1 MVNSNNGHIVA
12 LCLVLALGLLC
23 SADGFVPTF
32 VPKSRNRFAN
42 HCYGG
47 SCSVNKSPAATRPSA
62 LSMSREGESAGIL
75 ATLGGG
81 LIVALFVATSFF
93 PFIGGKETPMG
104 LADSV
109 VTRQDAPGKLANFES
124 EKYRLS
130 RSAIQEKLNAVP
142 IFYLTNDDGSMKT
155 DLYTSYDDA
164 REAAG
169 SGAVKATTM
178 DQVTYPLLLRRGRMR
193 MAPPPLEVQQA
204 EDALD
209 REGAVVKQ
217 FKLFPSKQAMR
228 DAAEMNM
235 DVGTNDIPLFVADR
249 LAFQGSKG
257 PQVPLFLEKADAI
270 TSYNRLRE
278 SSGASTRLPEAPTI
292 RSTTLLDE
300 LRSME
305 KGTRPGVSQ
314 LAFYATADDLLRA
327 DALIQ

>member
-1 MVNSNNGHIVA
+1 MVNSKYGHVAA
-12 LCLVLALGLLC
+12 LCLVLALWLVC
-23 SADGFVPTF
+23 CADGFVPTF
-32 VPKSRNRFAN
+32 VPKSRKGFAY
-42 HCYGG
+42 HCYDG
-47 SCSVNKSPAATRPSA
+47 SCSFNKSLAATRPSA
-62 LSMSREGESAGIL
+62 LLMSREGEGSGIL
-75 ATLGGG
+75 AALGGG
-81 LIVALFVATSFF
+81 FIIALFVVTSFF

-104 LADSV
+104 LADLV
-109 VTRQDAPGKLANFES
+109 VTKQDAPGKLANFES

-155 DLYTSYDDA
+155 DLFTSYDDA

-193 MAPPPLEVQQA
+193 MAPPPFEVQQA
-204 EDALD
+204 EDALE

-217 FKLFPSKQAMR
+217 FKLIPSKQAMR
-228 DAAEMNM
+228 DAAELNM
-235 DVGTNDIPLFVADR
+235 DVDANDIPLFVADR

-278 SSGASTRLPEAPTI
+278 SSGASTRLSEVPTI